1 MWDHV
6 QCKVLFLEWHEASL
20 LHINIVLLP
29 HDMSEYFVTTTDTIS
44 YRSQFAMSLKDA
56 ERMTLSV
63 FWIKHL
69 GAICK
74 HQFIYARMF
83 VSLYIQR

>member
-1 MWDHV
+1 
-6 QCKVLFLEWHEASL
+6 
-20 LHINIVLLP
+20 
-29 HDMSEYFVTTTDTIS
+29 
-44 YRSQFAMSLKDA
+44 MSLKDA